1 MFHGA
6 LMGIYNDVLVSPW
19 PQDLLGGVLQVFLK
33 GLVNLV
39 FHGVLTGM
47 CIDVLVN

>member
-6 LMGIYNDVLVSPW
+6 LMGINNDVLVCPW
-19 PQDLLGGVLQVFLK
+19 LQDLLSDVLKVFHK
-33 GLVNLV
+33 GLVNKV
-39 FHGVLTGM
+39 IHGVLKGM